1 MSRTGTS
8 SQTQSRFLKKHRLKP
23 YHRSSAP
30 YDEHIRTGIKN
41 QENLIR
47 TFYTN
52 AAISI
57 EKERIE
63 IKNKL
68 KQLYTKLSDNQKE
81 ELKQLTQLRN
91 ANDLNEIEGM
101 LIEIEKRSDSISLR
115 DSPSVQNL
123 EYKKALL
130 LIIIC
135 YKLKEMIIKSDDI
148 LSKLLGNKEM
158 SDKEYIEY
166 LNAFFNSFEKQP
178 YFRLLNIRGF
188 YKDTLRGKLDD
199 SIDDKSYIAYLALY
213 SKFLFEYATIIN
225 TQGIDDLKYYLY
237 KTEGFIEKHLKA
249 NIYPNY
255 YKQYYAS
262 PEHSGGRRSKKS
274 KAPLKASLKAIK
286 ELCKANQIKL
296 SRIIDGKRV
305 AYKKSELITKLKRRK
320 IRIPIRIP

>member
-8 SQTQSRFLKKHRLKP
+8 SQTQSRFLKKHRLIP

-41 QENLIR
+41 QENLIK
-47 TFYTN
+47 TFYKN

-63 IKNKL
+63 IKNNL
-68 KQLYTKLSDNQKE
+68 NQIYTKLSDNQKE
-81 ELKQLTQLRN
+81 DLKTRLAQLRN

-115 DSPSVQNL
+115 DSPSVQDL

-130 LIIIC
+130 LIITM
-135 YKLKEMIIKSDDI
+135 YKLKELIIKPYA

-188 YKDTLRGKLDD
+188 YKDTLRGELNDG
-199 SIDDKSYIAYLALY
+199 SYIAYLALY

-237 KTEGFIEKHLKA
+237 KTEGFIEKHLNAK
-249 NIYPNY
+249 IDPNY

-274 KAPLKASLKAIK
+274 KAPLKAPLKAIK

-305 AYKKSELITKLKRRK
+305 AYKKSELITKLKRKK
-320 IRIPIRIP
+320 IKIP

>member
-8 SQTQSRFLKKHRLKP
+8 SQAHSRFLKKHRLTP

-30 YDEHIRTGIKN
+30 YEEHIRTGIKN

-52 AAISI
+52 AATSI

-63 IKNKL
+63 IKNNL
-68 KQLYTKLSDNQKE
+68 NQIYTKLSDNQKK
-81 ELKQLTQLRN
+81 ELKRLTQLRN

-101 LIEIEKRSDSISLR
+101 LIEIEKRSDSISL
-115 DSPSVQNL
+115 SASHSVQDL

-130 LIIIC
+130 LIIAM
-135 YKLKEMIIKSDDI
+135 YKLKDVIIKSAV
-148 LSKLLGNKEM
+148 LYKLRENKNKM
-158 SDKEYIEY
+158 PDKEYIEY
-166 LNAFFNSFEKQP
+166 LNTFFNSFEKQP

-188 YKDTLRGKLDD
+188 YKDALRGELN
-199 SIDDKSYIAYLALY
+199 DKSYIAYLALY

-225 TQGIDDLKYYLY
+225 TQGTDDLKNYLNSR
-237 KTEGFIEKHLKA
+237 EEFIEKHLKA

-255 YKQYYAS
+255 YKKYYAS

-274 KAPLKASLKAIK
+274 KAPLKAPLKAIK

-305 AYKKSELITKLKRRK
+305 VYKKSELITKLKRRK
-320 IRIPIRIP
+320 IRIPIP

>member
-1 MSRTGTS
+1 MSRTGTF
-8 SQTQSRFLKKHRLKP
+8 SQTQSRFLKKHRLIP

-41 QENLIR
+41 QENLIK
-47 TFYTN
+47 TFYKN

-101 LIEIEKRSDSISLR
+101 LIKIEKLSDKISLSA
-115 DSPSVQNL
+115 SPSVQDL

-135 YKLKEMIIKSDDI
+135 YKLKEMIIKPDDI

-166 LNAFFNSFEKQP
+166 INAFFNSFEKQP

-188 YKDTLRGKLDD
+188 YKDTLRGELNDG
-199 SIDDKSYIAYLALY
+199 SYIAYLALY

-274 KAPLKASLKAIK
+274 KAPLKAIK
-286 ELCKANQIKL
+286 ELCKANKIKL
-296 SRIIDGKRV
+296 SRSIDGKRV
-305 AYKKSELITKLKRRK
+305 VYKKSELITKLKRKK
-320 IRIPIRIP
+320 IRIP

>member
-8 SQTQSRFLKKHRLKP
+8 FQAHSRFLKKHRLTP

-41 QENLIR
+41 QENLIK
-47 TFYTN
+47 TFYKN

-63 IKNKL
+63 IQNNL
-68 KQLYTKLSDNQKE
+68 KQIYTTLSDNQKK

-101 LIEIEKRSDSISLR
+101 LIEIEKRSDSISLSA
-115 DSPSVQNL
+115 SPSVQDL

-130 LIIIC
+130 LIIAM
-135 YKLKEMIIKSDDI
+135 YKLKDVIIKSAV
-148 LSKLLGNKEM
+148 LYKLRENKNKM
-158 SDKEYIEY
+158 PDKEYIEY

-188 YKDTLRGKLDD
+188 YKDTLRGELNDG
-199 SIDDKSYIAYLALY
+199 SYIAYLALY
-213 SKFLFEYATIIN
+213 SKFLFEYATILN
-225 TQGIDDLKYYLY
+225 HKGTDDLKYYLY
-237 KTEGFIEKHLKA
+237 KTEEFIEKHLKA
-249 NIYPNY
+249 KIDRNY
-255 YKQYYAS
+255 YKKYYAS

-274 KAPLKASLKAIK
+274 KAPLKAIK

-296 SRIIDGKRV
+296 SRSIDGKRV
-305 AYKKSELITKLKRRK
+305 VYKKSELITKLKRKK
-320 IRIPIRIP
+320 IRIPIP